1 MLSIQM
7 TDNVRLT
14 ICDDAGVKAGL
25 KRTYNSVTQEQ
36 LDITNMP
43 QWRPLFYAVAFLHTT
58 VQVRTAVS

>member
-1 MLSIQM
+1 MLSMQM
-7 TDNVRLT
+7 TDNVQLT
-14 ICDDAGVKAGL
+14 ICDTGVKAGL

-58 VQVRTAVS
+58 VQVRTAVN